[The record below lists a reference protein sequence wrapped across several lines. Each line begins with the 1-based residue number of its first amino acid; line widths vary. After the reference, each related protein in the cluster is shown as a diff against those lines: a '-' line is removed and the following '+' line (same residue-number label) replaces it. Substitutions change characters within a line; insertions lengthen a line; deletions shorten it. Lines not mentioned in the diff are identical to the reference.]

1 MDKEKEIID
10 KFEDE
15 FNKMLEE
22 QIQTLLKKY
31 PSLKLQ
37 EFELRE
43 KMKEEL
49 KKQFLLMK
57 ENPNFDSLEPD
68 EKTLNEI
75 ISKVPL
81 IYNETVL
88 IYKFIYDYIEEKS
101 IQYNYYQE
109 LKEFYK
115 TINDMKYN
123 KELTLGS
130 LFEGSNKINEV
141 MLNATNSKDE
151 TNIFQELIW
160 ALDEYTQDNQL
171 TDATNFILKIAND
184 YPSILKMKI
193 HKFLKTNAEKP
204 KQILKKKLI
213 R

>member
-1 MDKEKEIID
+1 MDKD
-10 KFEDE
+10 KLINEFEDI

-22 QIQTLLKKY
+22 QVLNLLERY

-37 EFELRE
+37 EYELRE

-57 ENPNFDSLEPD
+57 ENSNFDNLEPD
-68 EKTLNEI
+68 EKILNEI
-75 ISKVPL
+75 ISKIPL

-88 IYKFIYDYIEEKS
+88 MYKFIYDYIEEKN
-101 IQYNYYQE
+101 IKYDYYQE
-109 LKEFYK
+109 LKDFYK
-115 TINDMKYN
+115 TINDMKYD
-123 KELTLGS
+123 KELTLIN

-151 TNIFQELIW
+151 TNIFQDLIH
-160 ALDEYTQDNQL
+160 ALDEYAKDSQL
-171 TDATNFILKIAND
+171 TDATNFILKIVNE

-193 HKFLKTNAEKP
+193 YKYLKTN
-204 KQILKKKLI
+204 
-213 R
+213 

>member
-1 MDKEKEIID
+1 MDKYKLID
-10 KFEDE
+10 EFEDI

-22 QIQTLLKKY
+22 QVLNLLEMY

-37 EFELRE
+37 ENELRE

-49 KKQFLLMK
+49 KKQFLLIK
-57 ENPNFDSLEPD
+57 ENQDFDNLEPD

-75 ISKVPL
+75 ISKIPL

-88 IYKFIYDYIEEKS
+88 MYKFIYDYIEEKN
-101 IQYNYYQE
+101 IKYDYYQE
-109 LKEFYK
+109 LKDFYK
-115 TINDMKYN
+115 TINDMKYD
-123 KELTLGS
+123 KELTLIN

-151 TNIFQELIW
+151 TDIFQDLIH
-160 ALDEYTQDNQL
+160 ALDEYAKDSQL
-171 TDATNFILKIAND
+171 TDATNFILKIVNE

-193 HKFLKTNAEKP
+193 YKYLKTN
-204 KQILKKKLI
+204 
-213 R
+213 

>member
-1 MDKEKEIID
+1 MDKDKLID
-10 KFEDE
+10 EFEDI

-22 QIQTLLKKY
+22 QILNLLEKY

-37 EFELRE
+37 ENELRE

-49 KKQFLLMK
+49 KKQFLLIK
-57 ENPNFDSLEPD
+57 ENQDFDNLEPD

-75 ISKVPL
+75 ISKIPL

-88 IYKFIYDYIEEKS
+88 MYKFIYDYIEEKN
-101 IQYNYYQE
+101 IKYDYYQE
-109 LKEFYK
+109 LKDFYK
-115 TINDMKYN
+115 TINDMKYD
-123 KELTLGS
+123 KELTLIN

-151 TNIFQELIW
+151 TDIFQDLIRS
-160 ALDEYTQDNQL
+160 LDEYAKDNQL
-171 TDATNFILKIAND
+171 TDATNFILKIVNE

-193 HKFLKTNAEKP
+193 YKYLKTN
-204 KQILKKKLI
+204 
-213 R
+213 

>member
-1 MDKEKEIID
+1 MDKD
-10 KFEDE
+10 KLIDE
-15 FNKMLEE
+15 FEGVFNKILEE
-22 QIQTLLKKY
+22 QILNLLEKY

-49 KKQFLLMK
+49 KKQFLLIK
-57 ENPNFDSLEPD
+57 ENPDFDKIEPD
-68 EKTLNEI
+68 EKTLNEV

-81 IYNETVL
+81 IYNETVM
-88 IYKFIYDYIEEKS
+88 IYKFIYDYIEEKN
-101 IQYNYYQE
+101 IQYNYYKE

-123 KELTLGS
+123 EELTLGS
-130 LFEGSNKINEV
+130 LFVGSNKINEV

-160 ALDEYTQDNQL
+160 ALDKYTQDNQL
-171 TDATNFILKIAND
+171 TNATNLILKIASD

-193 HKFLKTNAEKP
+193 HKFLKTN
-204 KQILKKKLI
+204 
-213 R
+213 

>member
-15 FNKMLEE
+15 FSKMLEE
-22 QIQTLLKKY
+22 QISNLLERY

-37 EFELRE
+37 ENELRE

-49 KKQFLLMK
+49 KKQFLLIK
-57 ENPNFDSLEPD
+57 ENPDFDKIKPD
-68 EKTLNEI
+68 EKTLKEI
-75 ISKVPL
+75 TSKIPL

-88 IYKFIYDYIEEKS
+88 MYKFIYDYIEEKN
-101 IQYNYYQE
+101 IQYDYYQE
-109 LKEFYK
+109 LKDFYK

-123 KELTLGS
+123 KELTLIN

-141 MLNATNSKDE
+141 MLKATNSKDE
-151 TNIFQELIW
+151 TNVFQNLIIS
-160 ALDEYTQDNQL
+160 LDEYTKDNQL
-171 TDATNFILKIAND
+171 IDAVNFVLKIVNE

-193 HKFLKTNAEKP
+193 YKYLKTN
-204 KQILKKKLI
+204 
-213 R
+213 

>member
-1 MDKEKEIID
+1 MNKNEGKLIDEKIEN
-10 KFEDE
+10 E
-15 FNKMLEE
+15 FNKILEE
-22 QIQTLLKKY
+22 QILNLLEKY

-57 ENPNFDSLEPD
+57 ENPDFDKIEPD

-75 ISKVPL
+75 ISKIPL

-88 IYKFIYDYIEEKS
+88 IYKFIYDYIEEKN

-123 KELTLGS
+123 EELTLGN
-130 LFEGSNKINEV
+130 LFVGSNKINEV

-160 ALDEYTQDNQL
+160 ALDKYTQDNQS
-171 TDATNFILKIAND
+171 TDATNFIFKIADD

-193 HKFLKTNAEKP
+193 HKFLKTN
-204 KQILKKKLI
+204 
-213 R
+213 

>member
-10 KFEDE
+10 KFEDK
-15 FNKMLEE
+15 FSKMLEE
-22 QIQTLLKKY
+22 QISNLLERY

-37 EFELRE
+37 ENELRE

-49 KKQFLLMK
+49 KKQFLLIK
-57 ENPNFDSLEPD
+57 ENPDFDKIKPD

-75 ISKVPL
+75 TSKIPL

-88 IYKFIYDYIEEKS
+88 MYKFIYDYIEEKN

-109 LKEFYK
+109 LKDFYK

-123 KELTLGS
+123 KELMLIN

-141 MLNATNSKDE
+141 MLKATNSKNE
-151 TNIFQELIW
+151 TNTFQNLISS
-160 ALDEYTQDNQL
+160 LDEYTKNNQL
-171 TDATNFILKIAND
+171 IDAVNFVLKIVNE

-193 HKFLKTNAEKP
+193 YKYLKTN
-204 KQILKKKLI
+204 
-213 R
+213 

>member
-1 MDKEKEIID
+1 MDKDKLID
-10 KFEDE
+10 EFEDI

-22 QIQTLLKKY
+22 QILNLLEKY

-37 EFELRE
+37 ENELRE

-49 KKQFLLMK
+49 KKQFLLIK
-57 ENPNFDSLEPD
+57 ENQDFDKIEPD

-75 ISKVPL
+75 ISKIPL

-88 IYKFIYDYIEEKS
+88 MYKFIYDYIEEKN
-101 IQYNYYQE
+101 IKYDYYQE
-109 LKEFYK
+109 LKDFYK
-115 TINDMKYN
+115 TINDMKYD
-123 KELTLGS
+123 ESLTLGS

-151 TNIFQELIW
+151 TNIFQDLIH
-160 ALDEYTQDNQL
+160 ALDEYAKGNQL
-171 TDATNFILKIAND
+171 TDATNFILKIVNE

-193 HKFLKTNAEKP
+193 YKYLKTN
-204 KQILKKKLI
+204 
-213 R
+213 

>member
-1 MDKEKEIID
+1 MDKDKLID
-10 KFEDE
+10 EFEDI

-22 QIQTLLKKY
+22 QVLNLLERY

-37 EFELRE
+37 ENELRE

-49 KKQFLLMK
+49 KKQFLLIK
-57 ENPNFDSLEPD
+57 ENQDFDKIKPD

-75 ISKVPL
+75 ISKIPL

-88 IYKFIYDYIEEKS
+88 MYKFIYDYIEEKN
-101 IQYNYYQE
+101 IKYDYYQE
-109 LKEFYK
+109 LKDFYK
-115 TINDMKYN
+115 TINDMKYD
-123 KELTLGS
+123 KELTLIN

-151 TNIFQELIW
+151 TDIFQDLIHV
-160 ALDEYTQDNQL
+160 LDEYAKDSQL
-171 TDATNFILKIAND
+171 TDATNFILKIVNE

-193 HKFLKTNAEKP
+193 YKYLKTN
-204 KQILKKKLI
+204 
-213 R
+213 

>member
-68 EKTLNEI
+68 DKTLNEI

-88 IYKFIYDYIEEKS
+88 IYKFIYDYIEEKD

-109 LKEFYK
+109 LKDFYK

-123 KELTLGS
+123 EELTLGS

-193 HKFLKTNAEKP
+193 HKFLKTN
-204 KQILKKKLI
+204 
-213 R
+213 

>member
-1 MDKEKEIID
+1 MNKNKIKLID
-10 KFEDE
+10 EKFENK
-15 FNKMLEE
+15 FNKILEE
-22 QIQTLLKKY
+22 QILNLLERY

-37 EFELRE
+37 ECKLRE

-49 KKQFLLMK
+49 KKQFLLIK
-57 ENPNFDSLEPD
+57 ENPDFDKIKPD

-88 IYKFIYDYIEEKS
+88 MYKFIYDYIEEKN
-101 IQYNYYQE
+101 IQYDYYQE
-109 LKEFYK
+109 LKDFYK

-123 KELTLGS
+123 EELILGN
-130 LFEGSNKINEV
+130 LFLGSNKINEV

-151 TNIFQELIW
+151 TDIFQDLIR
-160 ALDEYTQDNQL
+160 ALDEYVKDNQL
-171 TDATNFILKIAND
+171 TDATNFILKISNE

-193 HKFLKTNAEKP
+193 HKYLKVN
-204 KQILKKKLI
+204 
-213 R
+213 

>member
-22 QIQTLLKKY
+22 QILNLLEKY

-49 KKQFLLMK
+49 KKQFLLIK
-57 ENPNFDSLEPD
+57 ENPDFDKIEPD

-75 ISKVPL
+75 IYKVPL

-88 IYKFIYDYIEEKS
+88 IYKFIYDYIEEKN
-101 IQYNYYQE
+101 IKYDYYQE
-109 LKEFYK
+109 LKDFYK
-115 TINDMKYN
+115 TINDMKYD
-123 KELTLGS
+123 ESLTLGS

-151 TNIFQELIW
+151 TNVFQDLIH
-160 ALDEYTQDNQL
+160 ALDEYVKDNQL
-171 TDATNFILKIAND
+171 VDATNFILKISNK

-193 HKFLKTNAEKP
+193 HKYLKAN
-204 KQILKKKLI
+204 
-213 R
+213 

>member
-1 MDKEKEIID
+1 MDKDKLID
-10 KFEDE
+10 EFEDI

-22 QIQTLLKKY
+22 QVLNLLERY

-37 EFELRE
+37 EYELRE

-57 ENPNFDSLEPD
+57 ENSNFDNLEPD
-68 EKTLNEI
+68 EKILNEI
-75 ISKVPL
+75 ISKIPL

-88 IYKFIYDYIEEKS
+88 MYKFIYDYIEEKN
-101 IQYNYYQE
+101 IKYYYYQK
-109 LKEFYK
+109 LKDFYK
-115 TINDMKYN
+115 TINDMKYD
-123 KELTLGS
+123 KELTLIN

-151 TNIFQELIW
+151 TNIFQDLIH
-160 ALDEYTQDNQL
+160 ALDEYAKDSQL
-171 TDATNFILKIAND
+171 TDATNFILKIVNE

-193 HKFLKTNAEKP
+193 YKYLKTN
-204 KQILKKKLI
+204 
-213 R
+213 

>member
-1 MDKEKEIID
+1 MSAFIMDKDKLID
-10 KFEDE
+10 KFKDV

-22 QIQTLLKKY
+22 QVSNLLEKY

-37 EFELRE
+37 EYELRE

-57 ENPNFDSLEPD
+57 ENSNFDNLEPD
-68 EKTLNEI
+68 EKILNKV
-75 ISKVPL
+75 ISKIPL

-88 IYKFIYDYIEEKS
+88 MYKFIYDYIEDKN
-101 IQYNYYQE
+101 IKYNYYQE
-109 LKEFYK
+109 LKDFYK

-123 KELTLGS
+123 KELTLIN

-141 MLNATNSKDE
+141 MLKVANSKEE
-151 TNIFQELIW
+151 TDTFQNLIMS
-160 ALDEYTQDNQL
+160 LDEYTKDNQL
-171 TDATNFILKIAND
+171 IDAVNFVLKIVNE

-193 HKFLKTNAEKP
+193 YKYLKIN
-204 KQILKKKLI
+204 
-213 R
+213 

>member
-160 ALDEYTQDNQL
+160 ALDEYVKDNQL

-193 HKFLKTNAEKP
+193 HKFLKTN
-204 KQILKKKLI
+204 
-213 R
+213 

>member
-1 MDKEKEIID
+1 MDKDKLID
-10 KFEDE
+10 EFEDI

-22 QIQTLLKKY
+22 QVLNLLERY

-37 EFELRE
+37 EYELRE

-49 KKQFLLMK
+49 KKQFLLIK
-57 ENPNFDSLEPD
+57 ENQDFDNLEPD

-75 ISKVPL
+75 ISKIPL

-88 IYKFIYDYIEEKS
+88 MYKFIYDYIEEKN
-101 IQYNYYQE
+101 IKYDYYQE
-109 LKEFYK
+109 LKDFYK
-115 TINDMKYN
+115 TINDMKYD
-123 KELTLGS
+123 KELTLIN

-151 TNIFQELIW
+151 TDIFQDLIH
-160 ALDEYTQDNQL
+160 ALDEYAKNSQL
-171 TDATNFILKIAND
+171 TDATNFILKIVNE

-193 HKFLKTNAEKP
+193 YKYLKTN
-204 KQILKKKLI
+204 
-213 R
+213 

>member
-1 MDKEKEIID
+1 MDKDKLID
-10 KFEDE
+10 EFEDI

-22 QIQTLLKKY
+22 QILNLLERY

-37 EFELRE
+37 ENELRE

-49 KKQFLLMK
+49 KKQFLLIK
-57 ENPNFDSLEPD
+57 ENQDFDKIEPD

-75 ISKVPL
+75 ISKIPL

-88 IYKFIYDYIEEKS
+88 MYKFIYDYIEEKN
-101 IQYNYYQE
+101 IKYDYYQE
-109 LKEFYK
+109 LKDFYK
-115 TINDMKYN
+115 TINDMKYD
-123 KELTLGS
+123 KELTLIN

-151 TNIFQELIW
+151 TDIFQDLIH
-160 ALDEYTQDNQL
+160 ALDEYAKDSQL
-171 TDATNFILKIAND
+171 TDATNFILKIVNE

-193 HKFLKTNAEKP
+193 YKYLKTN
-204 KQILKKKLI
+204 
-213 R
+213 

>member
-1 MDKEKEIID
+1 MNKNEGKLIDEKIEN
-10 KFEDE
+10 E
-15 FNKMLEE
+15 FNKILEE
-22 QIQTLLKKY
+22 QILNLLEKY

-81 IYNETVL
+81 IYNETIL
-88 IYKFIYDYIEEKS
+88 IYKFIYDYIEEKN

-123 KELTLGS
+123 EELTLGN
-130 LFEGSNKINEV
+130 LFIGSNKINEV

-160 ALDEYTQDNQL
+160 ALDKYTQDNQL
-171 TDATNFILKIAND
+171 TEATNFILKISND

-193 HKFLKTNAEKP
+193 YKYLKTN
-204 KQILKKKLI
+204 
-213 R
+213 